1 MRRPSRII
9 DPLPS
14 LYDALVMTRLPLN
27 ENTIAILVDRF
38 YEAVRA
44 NSEIGP
50 VFNAAIENWSEHKQL
65 LSSFW
70 CSVALGTGTYRGFPM
85 AVHRQH
91 PIKATHF
98 DQWLTLWRTTCTDVL
113 EDSAAV
119 RLIEYAERIGRSLR
133 YGLGLCGRVGARPLG
148 MPIVSG

>member
-1 MRRPSRII
+1 
-9 DPLPS
+9 
-14 LYDALVMTRLPLN
+14 MTRLPLTQ
-27 ENTIAILVDRF
+27 NTIAILVDRF

-44 NSEIGP
+44 NTEIGP
-50 VFNAAIENWSEHKQL
+50 VFNAAVENWSEHKQL

-91 PIKATHF
+91 PLKATHF

-113 EDSAAV
+113 EDSAAA
-119 RLIEYAERIGRSLR
+119 RMIEYAERIGRSLR

-148 MPIVSG
+148 IPIVNG